1 MGNSVESWLKMGFWV
16 TGTIIYG
23 WLFTGLLNKRDYP
36 NLTFSS
42 ALGLLDLGPALL
54 GGLTVMGLA
63 WLFRRKNTV
72 NSGSN
77 RLFRIVVA
85 VLPALFVVSAL
96 ATLVLT
102 LTTYNGDW
110 VDARQ
115 GLATA
120 FAALIAAVGVVV
132 SVAVSYQTGEENRL
146 AQQENL
152 RRQLEHQREIEDER
166 AQREQNKQDAEI
178 IKSLNDRMH
187 EILSRRYSKDENER
201 SASYFQLA
209 TLYQDWETL
218 AASSEVVKRQKN
230 SQQRNILKIL
240 FGVPQEKDGELV
252 DGRTKLEETTLNS
265 IIQDIFPVYQK
276 SAIPINNKFAE
287 NYSESRIFD
296 LSFLDLRNLNF
307 SYRDLGNSNLNCS
320 HLEDSYLWGAY
331 LKDANLGGVFL
342 KDSTLNEA
350 NMNGCNLRGAN
361 LEGAKFWHTNLKD
374 AELYFAHLER
384 AYLAGV
390 NLEKADLFSSFLN
403 EARFIFR
410 EEAEDINN
418 PETRKFIVER
428 VSCCEMLPAREEL
441 LKSDLSEGLVD
452 EIITE
457 HRRRRAAQGN
467 AALES

>member
-16 TGTIIYG
+16 AGTIIYG

-54 GGLTVMGLA
+54 GGLTVTGLA

-132 SVAVSYQTGEENRL
+132 SVTVSYQTGEENRL

-178 IKSLNDRMH
+178 IKSLNDRLH

-240 FGVPQEKDGELV
+240 FGVPRKDEGDLIDDRTEQEV
-252 DGRTKLEETTLNS
+252 RTLNS
-265 IIQDIFPVYQK
+265 VIQDIFPEFDENPENRTNDN
-276 SAIPINNKFAE
+276 SENELDREKF
-287 NYSESRIFD
+287 SFD
-296 LSFLDLRNLNF
+296 LGNLDLRKLSFSWRNLE
-307 SYRDLGNSNLNCS
+307 
-320 HLEDSYLWGAY
+320 H
-331 LKDANLGGVFL
+331 
-342 KDSTLNEA
+342 
-350 NMNGCNLRGAN
+350 AN
-361 LEGAKFWHTNLKD
+361 LEGAHMEGSTLVGTYLVNANLTN
-374 AELYFAHLER
+374 AHLER
-384 AYLAGV
+384 TTFWCTYL
-390 NLEKADLFSSFLN
+390 ESADLTAACLDGATLGGDTYLQKANLRYVKFDGTNFSGARLDG
-403 EARFIFR
+403 ARFISFFEGFKLGKIEVFDLIACR
-410 EEAEDINN
+410 IA
-418 PETRKFIVER
+418 
-428 VSCCEMLPAREEL
+428 SCKELPNREEL
-441 LKSDLSEGLVD
+441 LKSDLPGQLVD
-452 EIITE
+452 KVITE